1 LTWDLDFFIVALG
14 VGTIAAAAAIARS
27 IARSRRRRRL
37 FAAPFPPEWEKVLE
51 RNVPLVA
58 RLPEPLKADL
68 KGLVNVFVAEKNFE
82 GCGGLEMTDE
92 IRVTVAAQACV
103 LLLNRKTRRYPRLIS
118 ILVYPDA
125 YLARGV
131 QRLGRYWVEGTD
143 VRGGESWPNGA
154 VVVTWDSARRATGDL
169 DDGHNIVLH
178 EFAHQLDQ
186 EDGHADGVPVLD
198 QRSSYVAW
206 GRVLGKEFARLQRA
220 VGRGRPTVLDEYGAT
235 NEAEFFAV
243 ATETFFEKSRQ
254 FKEMKPQ
261 LYEAL
266 KDYYKLDPAEW

>member
-1 LTWDLDFFIVALG
+1 
-14 VGTIAAAAAIARS
+14 
-27 IARSRRRRRL
+27 
-37 FAAPFPPEWEKVLE
+37 
-51 RNVPLVA
+51 
-58 RLPEPLKADL
+58 
-68 KGLVNVFVAEKNFE
+68 
-82 GCGGLEMTDE
+82 
-92 IRVTVAAQACV
+92 
-103 LLLNRKTRRYPRLIS
+103 
-118 ILVYPDA
+118 
-125 YLARGV
+125 V

-154 VVVTWDSARRATGDL
+154 VVVTWDSARGATGDL
-169 DDGHNIVLH
+169 DDGHNVVLH

-243 ATETFFEKSRQ
+243 ATEAFFEKSRL
-254 FKEMKPQ
+254 FREMKPQ

-266 KDYYKLDPAEW
+266 KDYYKLDPAGW